1 MTVSEDL
8 RYMAQDEM
16 NCNNKMSRN
25 SSKLKFS
32 NFDENLS
39 PLTRI

>member
-32 NFDENLS
+32 DFDKF
-39 PLTRI
+39 LTPFT

>member
-16 NCNNKMSRN
+16 NCNNKMSRI

-32 NFDENLS
+32 DFDKYLS
-39 PLTRI
+39 PLT